1 MKLQSAEQ
9 LTLGQQVVQQLE
21 GDCSQRRAQPAGML
35 LGGGRSLLLFLHL
48 VNWGTSQASCW
59 PCSAF
64 KLSSKCV
71 NHKMLML
78 GSTCKPVL
86 EFVSRESAS
95 GKLKSPFRTS
105 VPCHSIPMLWHLTS
119 EASCLSGPCIWR
131 ALKRLNAFAGNG
143 KNGLDALSSN
153 IPEQCLLGAAAFFG
167 KINGTIFPSVIT
179 LAYF

>member
-21 GDCSQRRAQPAGML
+21 GDCSRCRAQPAGML

-48 VNWGTSQASCW
+48 VNRGTSQASCW

-78 GSTCKPVL
+78 DSTCKSVL
-86 EFVSRESAS
+86 GFVSRESAS
-95 GKLKSPFRTS
+95 GKLKSPSRVS
-105 VPCHSIPMLWHLTS
+105 VPCRSIPLFDLWGFLPLWSLYLESFEKVERFCWEWQNWPRCT
-119 EASCLSGPCIWR
+119 
-131 ALKRLNAFAGNG
+131 
-143 KNGLDALSSN
+143 
-153 IPEQCLLGAAAFFG
+153 
-167 KINGTIFPSVIT
+167 
-179 LAYF
+179 